1 MYIAQGVE
9 LLEWINRNSQD
20 SETASTQLFF
30 RMSSS
35 PPTVAASM
43 AVTNINAKL
52 ITFNTSL
59 PYTNV
64 ISRLDEA
71 VNKQGST
78 AIMFKLKDAQS
89 REEIDEIVNTITKL
103 ENDFLSVNS
112 ISFPPFP
119 IPRAGILYFLDIR
132 HHPWLNTYHRIK
144 TTPCT
149 VLYTI
154 GNPLIAQAI
163 LRYDLRARLYIPPRL
178 LVQEKADGKVTNG
191 HVSASILCDGD
202 SKRQR
207 GCRKGRAEEGGGKYR
222 QYVICL
228 RHW

>member
-1 MYIAQGVE
+1 
-9 LLEWINRNSQD
+9 
-20 SETASTQLFF
+20 
-30 RMSSS
+30 MSSS

-43 AVTNINAKL
+43 AMTNIDAKL

-103 ENDFLSVNS
+103 ENDFL
-112 ISFPPFP
+112 
-119 IPRAGILYFLDIR
+119 YFLDLR

-149 VLYTI
+149 VLYTV

-163 LRYDLRARLYIPPRL
+163 LRYDLRAGLYIPPRL

-191 HVSASILCDGD
+191 HVSASILCDSD

-207 GCRKGRAEEGGGKYR
+207 GCRKGRAEEGGGKSR
-222 QYVICL
+222 QYVV
-228 RHW
+228 W